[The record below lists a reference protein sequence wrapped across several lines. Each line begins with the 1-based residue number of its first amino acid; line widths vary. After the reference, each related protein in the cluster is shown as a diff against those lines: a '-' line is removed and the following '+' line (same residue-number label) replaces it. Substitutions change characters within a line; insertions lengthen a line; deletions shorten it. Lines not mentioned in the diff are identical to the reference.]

1 MLAERD
7 DDEVMEV
14 WFEEFRTILSRYTI
28 VDLQR
33 VTCRSYFTVA
43 TIYARISLC
52 QNLRNH
58 MPVHIG
64 QATLD
69 SVVVIGQPGVVDAK
83 QMQCG
88 RMQIV
93 AIGTAHWTAIAI
105 AESKQTAPMS
115 RFTIAAPA
123 SRPSS

>member
-1 MLAERD
+1 MSL
-7 DDEVMEV
+7 VV
-14 WFEEFRTILSRYTI
+14 HGGYP
-28 VDLQR
+28 
-33 VTCRSYFTVA
+33 
-43 TIYARISLC
+43 LC
-52 QNLRNH
+52 QNLGNH

-69 SVVVIGQPGVVDAK
+69 SVVVIGQPGMVDAK

-115 RFTIAAPA
+115 RFTSAAPV
-123 SRPSS
+123 SWPSS

>member
-1 MLAERD
+1 
-7 DDEVMEV
+7 
-14 WFEEFRTILSRYTI
+14 
-28 VDLQR
+28 
-33 VTCRSYFTVA
+33 
-43 TIYARISLC
+43 
-52 QNLRNH
+52 

-69 SVVVIGQPGVVDAK
+69 SVVVIGQPGVVDANA
-83 QMQCG
+83 QCG

-115 RFTIAAPA
+115 RFTSAAPV
-123 SRPSS
+123 SWPSS